1 LKRGQQ
7 LGITPVACS
16 RIGRLDFGSPSRR
29 AGPLGQT
36 SYNRCRDESRSL
48 EHEQLAAMGGP
59 AGRCRDDRMGRLR
72 RCGRARAGVEKPG
85 SALQRG
91 APARRFRS
99 GLVQSDTTSLAIEAA
114 PENLREIRS
123 DVEGGVLTVRWEDGG
138 PLHWFRWFSRH
149 PAARVFLS
157 VKAIDKLG
165 LDGSGSVHAATWT
178 HHALELRIS
187 GSGDATFDHLTT
199 ARLISHI
206 AGSGNIVAA
215 GAAANQEVHISGSGR
230 YRAGDLKSQ
239 TATVSISG
247 SGDVQLWVERTL
259 DVRIAGSGDVRYY
272 GAPAVTQSVSGSGSV
287 TGLGAKSAP

>member
-1 LKRGQQ
+1 MNRGASNMNNWRQWAAR
-7 LGITPVACS
+7 LAGAGMIAWVACAAADAPV
-16 RIGRLDFGSPSRR
+16 R
-29 AGPLGQT
+29 
-36 SYNRCRDESRSL
+36 ESRNLAQPFNEVRLLGGFDL
-48 EHEQLAAMGGP
+48 E
-59 AGRCRDDRMGRLR
+59 
-72 RCGRARAGVEKPG
+72 
-85 SALQRG
+85 
-91 APARRFRS
+91 
-99 GLVQSDTTSLAIEAA
+99 LVQSDTTSLAIEAA

-187 GSGDATFDHLTT
+187 GSGNATFDHLTT

-259 DVRIAGSGDVRYY
+259 EVRIAGSGDVRYY